1 LTIED
6 VIQIIRVEKP
16 QGVVVQFGGQTP
28 LKLAVPLEK
37 MGVSILG
44 TSPDSID
51 RAEDRERF
59 KTLLEK
65 LRLKQPQSGL
75 ARSVKEA
82 IDIAKEIQFPILVR
96 PSYVLGGRAMEIVYD
111 EENLKDYMRF
121 AVKASPNHPIL
132 IDRYLE
138 DAIEIDVDAL
148 CDGKNVFIG
157 GIMEHIEEAGVHSGD
172 SACSLPPYSL
182 LPGFEEELRRQTK
195 ALAIELEV
203 VGLMNVQFAIKENE
217 VYVIEVN
224 PRASRTVPFVSKAIG
239 IPLAKL
245 AMKVM
250 LGRSLH
256 DLGVQK
262 SPPLRGFAVKEAVFP
277 FSRFMG
283 VDPILGPEM
292 KSTGEVMGI
301 GQTFGEAFGKSQAG
315 ANVLLPGSGKV
326 FISVKDKDKPQAAQ
340 IGTRLRG
347 MGFQIEATRGTADF
361 LQRHGVDLESVNKV
375 KEGRPHIVDHMK
387 NNEIGLVIN
396 TVGDKTSQK
405 DSYSIRRTAL
415 NHNIPYFT
423 TMAGARAAIEGI
435 EDFLKKGITIQAIQD
450 YHSGKP

>member
-1 LTIED
+1 
-6 VIQIIRVEKP
+6 
-16 QGVVVQFGGQTP
+16 
-28 LKLAVPLEK
+28 
-37 MGVSILG
+37 
-44 TSPDSID
+44 
-51 RAEDRERF
+51 
-59 KTLLEK
+59 
-65 LRLKQPQSGL
+65 
-75 ARSVKEA
+75 
-82 IDIAKEIQFPILVR
+82 
-96 PSYVLGGRAMEIVYD
+96 
-111 EENLKDYMRF
+111 
-121 AVKASPNHPIL
+121 
-132 IDRYLE
+132 
-138 DAIEIDVDAL
+138 
-148 CDGKNVFIG
+148 
-157 GIMEHIEEAGVHSGD
+157 
-172 SACSLPPYSL
+172 
-182 LPGFEEELRRQTK
+182 
-195 ALAIELEV
+195 
-203 VGLMNVQFAIKENE
+203 
-217 VYVIEVN
+217 
-224 PRASRTVPFVSKAIG
+224 
-239 IPLAKL
+239 
-245 AMKVM
+245 
-250 LGRSLH
+250 
-256 DLGVQK
+256 
-262 SPPLRGFAVKEAVFP
+262 
-277 FSRFMG
+277 MG